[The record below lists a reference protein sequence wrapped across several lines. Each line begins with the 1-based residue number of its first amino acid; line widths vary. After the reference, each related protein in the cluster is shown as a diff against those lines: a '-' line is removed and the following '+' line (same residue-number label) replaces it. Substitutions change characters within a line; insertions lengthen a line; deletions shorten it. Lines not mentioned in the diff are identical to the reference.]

1 MNTYYIEAFDIP
13 EVWYLLLNLCVDKG
27 RDYKIDKGSY
37 EGQYRKELD
46 YITFKINN
54 PSFRPMI
61 PIIPPELGLQPPTDM
76 DYVNRYFEEY
86 LLSPLVA
93 ENETYTYGSRIGMSL
108 FKVVDMLKNTP
119 NTNQA
124 ILQVGQ
130 PTDVFISDPPCLRH
144 IDCRILDG
152 KLHFIIYF
160 RSWDLWG
167 GLPGNLA
174 GLQLLKEFMVEQI
187 DCEDGCMICS
197 SKGLHLYDYAWEF
210 AKTRVYK

>member
-1 MNTYYIEAFDIP
+1 MNPYYIETFDIP
-13 EVWYLLLNLCVDKG
+13 EAWYSLLNLCVEQG

-46 YITFKINN
+46 YITFKINK
-54 PSFRPMI
+54 PSFRP
-61 PIIPPELGLQPPTDM
+61 IIPLIPTELGLQPPTDM

-86 LLSPLVA
+86 LLSPSVA
-93 ENETYTYGSRIGMSL
+93 ENETYTYGSRINISL
-108 FKVVDMLKNTP
+108 FQVIDMLKNTP
-119 NTNQA
+119 STNQA
-124 ILQVGQ
+124 IIQIGQ
-130 PTDVFISDPPCLRH
+130 PEDINISDPACLRH
-144 IDCRILDG
+144 VDCRILDG

-187 DCEDGCMICS
+187 SCEDGCMICS

-210 AKTRVYK
+210 AKKRVYK